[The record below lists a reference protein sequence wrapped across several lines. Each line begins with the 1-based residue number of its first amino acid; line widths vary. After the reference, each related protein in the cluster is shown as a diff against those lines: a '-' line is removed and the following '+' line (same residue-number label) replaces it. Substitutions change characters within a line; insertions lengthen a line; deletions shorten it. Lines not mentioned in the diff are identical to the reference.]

1 MQLVTFVKMCPF
13 FIDCERDLEEERDA
27 KFDMSMMNFS
37 KFEGP
42 VEKQLR
48 ETGEW
53 VTNQTER
60 GFRSN
65 GNLFSFLSAKNGYIF
80 GQEKDE
86 HDTASSICFFFFVGK
101 NILKFVFLW
110 ILPIWAF
117 SLLVA
122 AGTIKL
128 NIPLLDDLIM

>member
-1 MQLVTFVKMCPF
+1 MRRGTTLPLPRKKQLQQNLQRRKPKQPSV
-13 FIDCERDLEEERDA
+13 IEIERAIGAGRFRDADNSDLEEESDA

-65 GNLFSFLSAKNGYIF
+65 G
-80 GQEKDE
+80 
-86 HDTASSICFFFFVGK
+86 K

-110 ILPIWAF
+110 ILPLWAF

>member
-1 MQLVTFVKMCPF
+1 MF
-13 FIDCERDLEEERDA
+13 FYRDVEEENVA

-65 GNLFSFLSAKNGYIF
+65 GNSFSFSSDSLCENGY
-80 GQEKDE
+80 GCAKSER
-86 HDTASSICFFFFVGK
+86 
-101 NILKFVFLW
+101 
-110 ILPIWAF
+110 
-117 SLLVA
+117 
-122 AGTIKL
+122 
-128 NIPLLDDLIM
+128 

>member
-1 MQLVTFVKMCPF
+1 MVIF
-13 FIDCERDLEEERDA
+13 FL
-27 KFDMSMMNFS
+27 
-37 KFEGP
+37 
-42 VEKQLR
+42 
-48 ETGEW
+48 
-53 VTNQTER
+53 
-60 GFRSN
+60 
-65 GNLFSFLSAKNGYIF
+65 FLSAKYGYIF
-80 GQEKDE
+80 GKEKDE
-86 HDTASSICFFFFVGK
+86 DDTASSIFFFFVGK

>member
-1 MQLVTFVKMCPF
+1 MRFAACNICENVSLFFFFVKM
-13 FIDCERDLEEERDA
+13 CERDLEEERDA

-65 GNLFSFLSAKNGYIF
+65 GNIFSFSF
-80 GQEKDE
+80 
-86 HDTASSICFFFFVGK
+86 C
-101 NILKFVFLW
+101 
-110 ILPIWAF
+110 
-117 SLLVA
+117 
-122 AGTIKL
+122 
-128 NIPLLDDLIM
+128 